1 MPFGRALSLF
11 AEFFRPQGSKISGLF
26 PETYPKFE
34 NDPNEVIYMLK
45 GIGASE
51 GYGIGKIMIV
61 EEKSLEYTPH
71 AVNDIEAETGRYRE
85 AVKAFIEETKGQA
98 AALRISAGAK
108 EAEIMEGH
116 IGIINDPAMGQE
128 IEKLIAGGTCAEAA
142 VEQMLDMFI
151 SIFSMT
157 DDDMTRQ
164 RASDLKDIKRALLSI
179 LLGINEVKISDA
191 PAGTVLVAKEV
202 TPSMTAGINKDN
214 IVGIVTETGSQ
225 TSHSAILARAME
237 IPAVLSVPNALS
249 KLSSGEQIIVDGSN
263 GEVITAPTEDQ
274 IKEYI
279 AKRDAFLREKRELE
293 MYRGRRTMSA
303 SGEEYELCCNIGSPK
318 DAGKAV
324 NADGEGVGLFRTEF
338 LFMDRNAMPTEDE
351 QFEAYKAAAVILKGK
366 PLIIRTLDIGGD
378 KEIPYLGLA
387 KEENPFMGFR
397 AIRYCLKNRDMF
409 KSQIKAILRASAF
422 GDVRIMF
429 PLITAVEELR
439 EGKAI
444 VEEAKAYLRASGIPF
459 NESIPIG
466 VMTETSAA
474 GVIADIL
481 AKEADFFSIGTNDL
495 TGYTMACDRGNSDV
509 SYLYSPFQPSVLR
522 MIRRIIE
529 CGREQNIPVGMC
541 GEAAANPMMIP
552 LLMSFGLT
560 EFSVSSVSVLK
571 VRKNIAKWTKA
582 EADAVAEKVMEMTTE
597 KEITDYLKSVI

>member
-1 MPFGRALSLF
+1 
-11 AEFFRPQGSKISGLF
+11 
-26 PETYPKFE
+26 
-34 NDPNEVIYMLK
+34 MLK

-71 AVNDIEAETGRYRE
+71 AVNDIDAEIKRYSD
-85 AVKAFIEETKGQA
+85 AVEAFIEETKQQA
-98 AALRISAGAK
+98 AALRVSAGAK

-116 IGIINDPAMGQE
+116 IGIINDPGLKMS
-128 IEKLIAGGTCAEAA
+128 IEGLITGGTCVEAA
-142 VEQMLDMFI
+142 TEQTLDMFI
-151 SIFSMT
+151 GIFAAT
-157 DDDMTRQ
+157 DDEMTQQ
-164 RASDLKDIKRALLSI
+164 RAADLKDIKHALLSI
-179 LLGINEVKISDA
+179 LLGVNEVKISEA

-214 IVGIVTETGSQ
+214 IVGIITETGSQ

-249 KLSSGEQIIVDGSN
+249 QLSSGEQVIVDGTN
-263 GEVITAPTEDQ
+263 GEVITAPGEAEITD
-274 IKEYI
+274 YT
-279 AKRDAFLREKRELE
+279 ARRDAFLREKRELE
-293 MYRGRRTMSA
+293 MFRGRRTLSA

-318 DAGKAV
+318 DAGKAMQ
-324 NADGEGVGLFRTEF
+324 ADGEGVGLFRTEF
-338 LFMDRNAMPTEDE
+338 LFMDRTALPTEDE

-378 KEIPYLGLA
+378 KEIPYLGLE

-397 AIRYCLKNRDMF
+397 AIRYCLKNREMF

-439 EGKAI
+439 EGKAL
-444 VEEAKAYLRASGIPF
+444 VEEAKDYLRASGIEF
-459 NESIPIG
+459 NENIPVG
-466 VMTETSAA
+466 VMTETAA
-474 GVIADIL
+474 SGVIADLL

-522 MIRRIIE
+522 MIKSIIE
-529 CGREQNIPVGMC
+529 NGVKAGIPVGMC

-571 VRKNIAKWTKA
+571 VRKNIAKWTKD
-582 EADAVAEKVMEMTTE
+582 EADAVAEKVMAMTTE
-597 KEITDYLKSVI
+597 KEITDYLKSIV

>member
-1 MPFGRALSLF
+1 
-11 AEFFRPQGSKISGLF
+11 
-26 PETYPKFE
+26 
-34 NDPNEVIYMLK
+34 MLK

-51 GYGIGKIMIV
+51 GYGIGKIMII
-61 EEKSLEYTPH
+61 EEHSLEYTPRQI
-71 AVNDIEAETGRYRE
+71 NDVDAEVQRYRG
-85 AVKAFIEETKGQA
+85 AVAAFIEETKKQA
-98 AALRISAGAK
+98 EALRISAGAK

-116 IGIINDPAMGQE
+116 IQIMNDPAMGME
-128 IEKLIAGGTCAEAA
+128 IERLIGAGTCAEAA

-151 SIFSMT
+151 GIFSMT
-157 DDDMTRQ
+157 DDDLTRQ
-164 RASDLKDIKRALLSI
+164 RASDLKDIKNALLSI
-179 LLGINEVKISDA
+179 LLGISEVKISDA

-202 TPSMTAGINKDN
+202 TPSMTAGINKEN
-214 IVGIVTETGSQ
+214 IVGIITETGSQ

-249 KLSSGEQIIVDGSN
+249 QLSSGEQVIVDGSS
-263 GEVITAPTEDQ
+263 GEVITAPTADQ
-274 IKEYI
+274 IADYT
-279 AKRDAFLREKRELE
+279 AKRESFLREKRELE
-293 MYRGRRTMSA
+293 MFRGRRTLSA
-303 SGEEYELCCNIGSPK
+303 SGEAYELCCNIGSAK

-324 NADGEGVGLFRTEF
+324 EADGEGVGLFRTEF
-338 LFMDRNAMPTEDE
+338 LFMDRSALPTEDE
-351 QFEAYKAAAVILKGK
+351 QFDAYKAAVMVLKGR

-378 KEIPYLGLA
+378 KEIPYLGLE

-397 AIRYCLKNRDMF
+397 AIRYCLKNREMF

-429 PLITAVEELR
+429 PLITAVDELR
-439 EGKAI
+439 EGKAL
-444 VEEAKAYLRASGIPF
+444 VEEAKEYLRASGIPF
-459 NESIPIG
+459 NENIPVG
-466 VMTETSAA
+466 VMTETAA
-474 GVIADIL
+474 SGVIADIL

-522 MIRRIIE
+522 MIRRIIK
-529 CGREQNIPVGMC
+529 CGAEQGIPVGMC

-571 VRKNIAKWTKA
+571 VRKCIAKWTKA
-582 EADAVAEKVMEMTTE
+582 EADAVAEKVMAMTTE
-597 KEITDYLKSVI
+597 KEITDYLKTIV